1 MIKIFAAADIARNL
15 TGLVA
20 AVVFGTTLV
29 AAAAGPAAVASTA
42 TVTAAA
48 ESNIVARA

>member
-1 MIKIFAAADIARNL
+1 MSKLFNPADVARNL

-20 AVVFGTTLV
+20 ALILGTTLV
-29 AAAAGPAAVASTA
+29 AVAVGPAAA
-42 TVTAAA
+42 TNHMTAAA